1 MYLIYDKMRPEKIVF
16 IYFIPRYGLF
26 KILALP
32 STLGS
37 GTAYI
42 LIGEGLKFWYFVWL
56 WTVELYVSNLFD

>member
-1 MYLIYDKMRPEKIVF
+1 MYLIYDKMRPEKTIF

-32 STLGS
+32 STPGS

-42 LIGEGLKFWYFVWL
+42 LMGEGLKFCYFV
-56 WTVELYVSNLFD
+56 

>member
-1 MYLIYDKMRPEKIVF
+1 MYLIYDKMRPEEKFF

-32 STLGS
+32 STQGS

-42 LIGEGLKFWYFVWL
+42 WMGEGLKFWYFV
-56 WTVELYVSNLFD
+56 

>member
-1 MYLIYDKMRPEKIVF
+1 MYDKIRTEKIFV

-32 STLGS
+32 STPGS

-42 LIGEGLKFWYFVWL
+42 LMGEGLKFWYFV
-56 WTVELYVSNLFD
+56 